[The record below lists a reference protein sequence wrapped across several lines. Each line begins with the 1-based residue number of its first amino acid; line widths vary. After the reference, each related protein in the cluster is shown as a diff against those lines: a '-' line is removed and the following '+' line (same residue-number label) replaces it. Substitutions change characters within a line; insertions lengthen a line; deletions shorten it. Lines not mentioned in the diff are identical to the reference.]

1 MGCKLLPE
9 PCQVGAQVLD
19 ARDIRAC
26 VHQVCTRVCAMRWSW
41 IGAGRACEDVPGQHS
56 STLLRAEA
64 RGTEMV
70 RENSLSQ
77 SFRSESVIGRD
88 IIDR

>member
-1 MGCKLLPE
+1 M
-9 PCQVGAQVLD
+9 LD
-19 ARDIRAC
+19 ARDIRARAR
-26 VHQVCTRVCAMRWSW
+26 VYQACTRVYAGEGW
-41 IGAGRACEDVPGQHS
+41 IGGRACEDVPGQRS
-56 STLLRAEA
+56 STLLRGVGQGE
-64 RGTEMV
+64 RGTA